1 MTGANSTAQ
10 QTPACISDAELFMDE
25 LLEDPSLAQTREER
39 RRLQLLT
46 AKAEQN
52 CLHCP
57 LLEQC
62 LYDAVVKHEVAGYCA
77 GTTQRQR
84 QLIRHRLNWRVD
96 GENLDIFAGVHSG
109 HQIDHDE
116 VLRLRQAN
124 PTDSLESIALRLGCS
139 LSTVKR
145 HLRKERR
152 GESIGRV
159 KLAPVSPSVEQVM
172 AAYQDVMGVREQGR
186 RAA

>member
-84 QLIRHRLNWRVD
+84 QL
-96 GENLDIFAGVHSG
+96 
-109 HQIDHDE
+109 
-116 VLRLRQAN
+116 
-124 PTDSLESIALRLGCS
+124 
-139 LSTVKR
+139 
-145 HLRKERR
+145 RKERR